1 VSVVIDS
8 NLLIVLVTG
17 DPRGEAVSAQVTQW
31 IEQGVPLHAPDL
43 VPYEVANALTRA
55 IVAQAFDRKA
65 LSDAWKLITSLP
77 IQYHA
82 CTQGTRVIEIA
93 LSLGRQ
99 SAYDAAYLALAEELN
114 AELWTLDGPLYRNAV
129 NKGFR
134 VKLLG
139 EIVL

>member
-17 DPRGEAVSAQVTQW
+17 DPRGEQVSAQFSNW
-31 IEQGVPLHAPDL
+31 LEQNIPLHAPDL

-55 IVAQAFDRKA
+55 IVAQAFNQQV
-65 LSDAWKLITSLP
+65 LSDAWTLISSLP
-77 IQYHA
+77 IHYHS
-82 CTQGTRVIEIA
+82 CPQGTRIVEIA

-99 SAYDAAYLALAEELN
+99 SAYDAAFLALAEDLD

-129 NKGFR
+129 NRGFR
-134 VKLLG
+134 VHLLG
-139 EIVL
+139 EA